1 MYGYIYFD
9 VPFHLIKNTTIAR
22 AIAVETPTTI
32 TAMTIHRYMGILVEP
47 GASVTDGPVDSV
59 VG

>member
-1 MYGYIYFD
+1 M
-9 VPFHLIKNTTIAR
+9 KNIIAR

-47 GASVTDGPVDSV
+47 GASGTDGTVDSV
-59 VG
+59 VDSIAAVT